1 VSEKSKKSVE
11 PLIVL
16 ITGASG
22 SGKTS
27 VAQVLEQ
34 KFSKET
40 TSLYYFDDIG
50 VPSTTKM
57 IEDHGSGEKWQQ
69 WATARWIER
78 IYNMDKEV
86 IFLEGS
92 FYPEFAV
99 NKIKDLLITKYL
111 IICLY
116 AERDVREKR
125 LIEERK
131 QLELVTQDMENY
143 AQVLNLK
150 TINLGGIMINST
162 NKSISEIVQEITAK
176 VNSNL

>member
-1 VSEKSKKSVE
+1 MLEKSTE
-11 PLIVL
+11 PLIVV

-22 SGKTS
+22 SGKTT
-27 VAQVLEQ
+27 VAKLLEQ

-50 VPSTTKM
+50 IPSTTKM

-69 WATARWIER
+69 WATESWIER
-78 IYNMDKEV
+78 IHNINKEV

-111 IICLY
+111 LICLY
-116 AERDVREKR
+116 VERNVREKR

-143 AQVLNLK
+143 AQDLNLR
-150 TINLGGIMINST
+150 TINIGGIVINST
-162 NKSISEIVQEITAK
+162 DKSLSEIVQEITDL
-176 VNSNL
+176 VNSKL

>member
-1 VSEKSKKSVE
+1 MSEKSKKSVE

-99 NKIKDLLITKYL
+99 NKIKDLLITNTKFFTAKSDPVTAA
-111 IICLY
+111 ITNASCLSNGVS
-116 AERDVREKR
+116 RDNNSINR
-125 LIEERK
+125 LD
-131 QLELVTQDMENY
+131 ELSC
-143 AQVLNLK
+143 AAA
-150 TINLGGIMINST
+150 ST
-162 NKSISEIVQEITAK
+162 KLSCTKHTISE
-176 VNSNL
+176 